1 MPILCTVQMPAGKP
15 QHQIEAALRDIS
27 QVLIQDF
34 NVQPTQV
41 RVTID
46 ELPRNRYIVGG
57 VMADELDGFDEKE

>member
-15 QHQIEAALRDIS
+15 RHQIEAALRDIS